1 MAAAAAP
8 SAAALLADLGAPAH
22 LVRERCLLR
31 LRAALPSPGVRAACR
46 ASLIAAWTADA
57 ATRTAT
63 ATPAAAATSEGE
75 TGGRAVG
82 GGGGEPPAAREG
94 IADGTFAGGWE
105 RACGLLRAAA
115 EVLASAGG
123 DAGGRGGG
131 GHVDEELFEAAVLD
145 AAVEGIRH
153 EEVRVRQAAG
163 DALGAL
169 AGHRGAQVWAAAA
182 PVVLANVEKN
192 AALDES
198 QRAREASRLA
208 QQTLARG
215 AAAVPPA
222 GGGAPLPPGE
232 GDQGKTAGDVPTDA
246 GGTATATDGTRSGGA
261 ADATAAVC
269 ASIPSPGGD
278 ASVAARDRGRR
289 MVHETEG
296 WRGLETSLSA
306 LAKLLSG
313 AGAPVLAAVAADG
326 GGPTTD
332 PHIAAAVAFTVA
344 GHTHANRFVRETCLG
359 VLTALVTAAA
369 TADGTAAPSDT
380 ATAAPSAGGGSVPTD
395 APASAPLVDALVP
408 TVARVVAAGLADN
421 WSQVRYAASV
431 CVRVLLAS
439 ATAAALAPYVGDL
452 LLPRLLLNRHYVAD
466 GVRVYSL
473 GTYAT
478 SPVTAGGR
486 GRATLIA
493 HLPVAVEYFVAQAE
507 ADNHAV
513 REASCR
519 SLAEVAAVL
528 PANAVTPLLER
539 MIPALVTATDDGSWP
554 VRDVAM
560 DAIAAVAAAY
570 PAAVADTGVLD
581 GPDGVV
587 AVWHAA
593 LQDVIPSVR
602 HGAAACIAR
611 AAAAYGAHV
620 AAAAAAAATPVSAAV
635 AAVAALLTPE
645 AVAAAISERL
655 ATPLDV
661 STTATPTASGAA
673 TADTDQPSVA
683 ITGFGPVAKAA
694 RDNDAALHTG
704 QTVYSCG
711 SLAPKLPS
719 RRSARGARPPVAGGC
734 SGGGH
739 GPPPAAAAW
748 HVIDGG
754 LRLWV
759 AVVTTGPGPLR
770 DAVVPLLAEVADAAR
785 RAAGA
790 PFAQA
795 APLLGCVWAAVVDGV
810 PAVGDAGDGRIVD
823 PTAFADALRV
833 SVSCGQRGVEVAAKR
848 ARAVLAAAA
857 VGGKRNKGGRGA
869 GLQCQMM

>member
-1 MAAAAAP
+1 M
-8 SAAALLADLGAPAH
+8 
-22 LVRERCLLR
+22 
-31 LRAALPSPGVRAACR
+31 
-46 ASLIAAWTADA
+46 
-57 ATRTAT
+57 
-63 ATPAAAATSEGE
+63 
-75 TGGRAVG
+75 
-82 GGGGEPPAAREG
+82 
-94 IADGTFAGGWE
+94 
-105 RACGLLRAAA
+105 
-115 EVLASAGG
+115 
-123 DAGGRGGG
+123 
-131 GHVDEELFEAAVLD
+131 
-145 AAVEGIRH
+145 
-153 EEVRVRQAAG
+153 
-163 DALGAL
+163 
-169 AGHRGAQVWAAAA
+169 
-182 PVVLANVEKN
+182 VLANVEKN

-208 QQTLARG
+208 QQTLAG
-215 AAAVPPA
+215 AAAAVPPV
-222 GGGAPLPPGE
+222 GGGASPPSGE
-232 GDQGKTAGDVPTDA
+232 GDQGTTAAAPNDAGDV
-246 GGTATATDGTRSGGA
+246 ATATDSPVSGGDDGA
-261 ADATAAVC
+261 AAAAAASAPAPPSGGDGTAA
-269 ASIPSPGGD
+269 S
-278 ASVAARDRGRR
+278 RDRGRR

-313 AGAPVLAAVAADG
+313 AGAPVLSAAAAAGGVPTADPHVAA
-326 GGPTTD
+326 
-332 PHIAAAVAFTVA
+332 ALAFTVA

-359 VLTALVTAAA
+359 VLTALLTAAA
-369 TADGTAAPSDT
+369 TADGTAIATVAP
-380 ATAAPSAGGGSVPTD
+380 TAAPGAGAGAGAGAPID

-408 TVARVVAAGLADN
+408 TVAPVVAAGLADN

-439 ATAAALAPYVGDL
+439 ASSAAVAPYVGDQ

-493 HLPVAVEYFVAQAE
+493 HLPATVAYCVAQAG

-513 REASCR
+513 REAACR
-519 SLAEVAAVL
+519 SLAEVAAAL
-528 PANAVTPLLER
+528 PADAVTPLLGM

-560 DAIAAVAAAY
+560 DALAAVAASY
-570 PAAVADTGVLD
+570 PAAVAATGVLD

-587 AVWHAA
+587 AVWHDA

-602 HGAAACIAR
+602 AGAAACIAR
-611 AAAAYGAHV
+611 AAATYGAHV
-620 AAAAAAAATPVSAAV
+620 AAAVAASTPVPAAV

-645 AVAAAISERL
+645 AVAAAITARL

-661 STTATPTASGAA
+661 DPAATPPSSGAA
-673 TADTDQPSVA
+673 NADADRPSGA

-711 SLAPKLPS
+711 SLAPKMPA
-719 RRSARGARPPVAGGC
+719 RRSAGAARPPVAGGC

-739 GPPPAAAAW
+739 GPPPPAAAW
-748 HVIDGG
+748 HAIDGG

-759 AVVTTGPGPLR
+759 AVVTAGAGPLH
-770 DAVVPLLAEVADAAR
+770 DAAAPLLAAVAAVAR

-795 APLLGCVWAAVVDGV
+795 APLLGCVWSAVVEGV
-810 PAVGDAGDGRIVD
+810 PAVGAGGGGEGVD
-823 PTAFADALRV
+823 PSAFADALAV
-833 SVSCGQRGVEVAAKR
+833 SVACGQRGVEVAAKR
-848 ARAVLAAAA
+848 AAAVLSAAAA
-857 VGGKRNKGGRGA
+857 GGY
-869 GLQCQMM
+869 

>member
-1 MAAAAAP
+1 MAVVSSP
-8 SAAALLADLGAPAH
+8 PP
-22 LVRERCLLR
+22 
-31 LRAALPSPGVRAACR
+31 LPSSFFMCVCV
-46 ASLIAAWTADA
+46 ST
-57 ATRTAT
+57 
-63 ATPAAAATSEGE
+63 
-75 TGGRAVG
+75 V
-82 GGGGEPPAAREG
+82 
-94 IADGTFAGGWE
+94 
-105 RACGLLRAAA
+105 
-115 EVLASAGG
+115 
-123 DAGGRGGG
+123 
-131 GHVDEELFEAAVLD
+131 
-145 AAVEGIRH
+145 
-153 EEVRVRQAAG
+153 QAAG

-198 QRAREASRLA
+198 QRSREASRLA
-208 QQTLARG
+208 QQTLAG
-215 AAAVPPA
+215 AAAAAPPA
-222 GGGAPLPPGE
+222 GGGAPSPPGE
-232 GDQGKTAGDVPTDA
+232 GGQGKTAGVLPTDS
-246 GGTATATDGTRSGGA
+246 GGTATASGVPRSGAATNATTAVGA
-261 ADATAAVC
+261 P
-269 ASIPSPGGD
+269 SPSPGGD
-278 ASVAARDRGRR
+278 TSAAARDRGRR

-313 AGAPVLAAVAADG
+313 AGSPVLAAAAASG
-326 GGPTTD
+326 GGPTAD
-332 PHIAAAVAFTVA
+332 PHVAAAVAFTVA
-344 GHTHANRFVRETCLG
+344 GHTHTNRYVRETCLG

-369 TADGTAAPSDT
+369 TADGTAAPADP
-380 ATAAPSAGGGSVPTD
+380 AMAVPSGGGGGGAPTD

-408 TVARVVAAGLADN
+408 TVAPVVAAGLADN

-439 ATAAALAPYVGDL
+439 ASAAAVAPYVGDL

-478 SPVTAGGR
+478 SPVTTGGR

-493 HLPVAVEYFVAQAE
+493 HLPAAVEYFVAQAE

-519 SLAEVAAVL
+519 SLAEVTAVL
-528 PANAVTPLLER
+528 PADAVTPLLGR

-560 DAIAAVAAAY
+560 DAIASVAATY

-602 HGAAACIAR
+602 RGAAACIAR
-611 AAAAYGAHV
+611 AAAAYGERV
-620 AAAAAAAATPVSAAV
+620 AATASTGTSVPAAV

-661 STTATPTASGAA
+661 CTTVTPGASEAA
-673 TADTDQPSVA
+673 TADADRPTKA
-683 ITGFGPVAKAA
+683 ITGFGPVAKVA

-711 SLAPKLPS
+711 SLAPKMPA
-719 RRSARGARPPVAGGC
+719 RRSAGGGRALVAGGC

-748 HVIDGG
+748 HAIDGG

-759 AVVTTGPGPLR
+759 AVVTAGPGPLR
-770 DAVVPLLAEVADAAR
+770 DAAVPLLAGIADVAR

-795 APLLGCVWAAVVDGV
+795 APLLGCVWAAVVEGV
-810 PAVGDAGDGRIVD
+810 PAVGDAGGGDGVD
-823 PTAFADALRV
+823 PTAFADAVKV

-848 ARAVLAAAA
+848 AAAVLAAAA
-857 VGGKRNKGGRGA
+857 TGG
-869 GLQCQMM
+869 

>member
-1 MAAAAAP
+1 MAALAA
-8 SAAALLADLGAPAH
+8 D
-22 LVRERCLLR
+22 
-31 LRAALPSPGVRAACR
+31 
-46 ASLIAAWTADA
+46 ASLTTPA
-57 ATRTAT
+57 TAT
-63 ATPAAAATSEGE
+63 AGLEGGAAGDGGEPGDGGGGNSPAGGE
-75 TGGRAVG
+75 VVVG
-82 GGGGEPPAAREG
+82 GGSGS
-94 IADGTFAGGWE
+94 WE
-105 RACGLLRAAA
+105 RACGLLRAAT
-115 EVLASAGG
+115 EVLASAERG
-123 DAGGRGGG
+123 AGGG
-131 GHVDEELFEAAVLD
+131 GAPAEDVPFEAAVMD

-182 PVVLANVEKN
+182 PVVLANVEQN

-208 QQTLARG
+208 QQTLAG
-215 AAAVPPA
+215 AAAAVPPT
-222 GGGAPLPPGE
+222 GGGAPPPPGR
-232 GDQGKTAGDVPTDA
+232 GDQGATADVPTDVPTDV
-246 GGTATATDGTRSGGA
+246 GGAATATGSPTSGGGGA
-261 ADATAAVC
+261 ASAVAA
-269 ASIPSPGGD
+269 SPSPPSGGD
-278 ASVAARDRGRR
+278 VLAMARDRGRR

-313 AGAPVLAAVAADG
+313 AGAPVLAAAAAAG
-326 GGPTTD
+326 GGPTAD
-332 PHIAAAVAFTVA
+332 PHVAAALAFTVA

-359 VLTALVTAAA
+359 VLTALLSAAA
-369 TADGTAAPSDT
+369 TADGTAPAVAS
-380 ATAAPSAGGGSVPTD
+380 TAAPGAGPGTPAD

-408 TVARVVAAGLADN
+408 TVAPVVAAGLADN

-439 ATAAALAPYVGDL
+439 GSSAAVEPYVSDL

-478 SPVTAGGR
+478 SPVTASGR

-493 HLPVAVEYFVAQAE
+493 HLPAAVSYCVSQAG

-513 REASCR
+513 REAACR
-519 SLAEVAAVL
+519 SLAEVAAAL
-528 PANAVTPLLER
+528 PADAVTPLLGL

-560 DAIAAVAAAY
+560 DAIASVAAAY
-570 PAAVADTGVLD
+570 PAAVAATGVLD

-602 HGAAACIAR
+602 TGAAACIAR
-611 AAAAYGAHV
+611 AAAAYGAVV
-620 AAAAAAAATPVSAAV
+620 ADASAAGTPVPDAV
-635 AAVAALLTPE
+635 AAVAALLTPQ
-645 AVAAAISERL
+645 AVAAAITARL

-661 STTATPTASGAA
+661 DAA
-673 TADTDQPSVA
+673 TAPALSGGATADAERPSGA

-711 SLAPKLPS
+711 SLAPKMPA
-719 RRSARGARPPVAGGC
+719 RRSTGAARPPVAGGC

-739 GPPPAAAAW
+739 GPPPPAAAW
-748 HVIDGG
+748 HAIDGG

-759 AVVTTGPGPLR
+759 AVLTAGPGPLR
-770 DAVVPLLAEVADAAR
+770 DAAVPLLAAVAAVAR

-795 APLLGCVWAAVVDGV
+795 APLLGCVWAAVVEGV
-810 PAVGDAGDGRIVD
+810 PAIGGSGGGGEVVD
-823 PTAFADALRV
+823 PSAFADALAV
-833 SVSCGQRGVEVAAKR
+833 STACGQRGVEVAAKR
-848 ARAVLAAAA
+848 AASELAAAVA
-857 VGGKRNKGGRGA
+857 RR
-869 GLQCQMM
+869 